1 LVAGSLCSDTA
12 TAQLTDVKGSRD
24 HPLISRYTGSLIIG
38 YDERKFDEFVLP
50 VGPLT
55 RTPTGGFALVKS
67 QRLEGKLT
75 RILYVAPESRS
86 TLEVFRNYDMA
97 LKKAGFQS
105 IYVCAQAA
113 CGVADGDLGERFLY
127 SLNPY
132 RRLKNT
138 PPPGTGAPPGQISEF
153 AFAFPKDQRYL
164 SARLSRPE
172 GDVYVSLY
180 VAIQGFDHHRETFNH
195 AMTLLDVIETTPMET
210 GMVMVDAAA
219 MAEDISTTGH
229 VALYGIHFDTNSADI
244 KPESEPTLQ
253 EIAKLLR
260 NDAALKLYV
269 VGHTDSVGGYEY
281 NIGLSQ
287 RRADSVTKALAAR
300 HGIAAARLKG
310 AGVGLLA
317 PVAPNDTEEGRAKN
331 RRVELVRQ

>member
-1 LVAGSLCSDTA
+1 
-12 TAQLTDVKGSRD
+12 
-24 HPLISRYTGSLIIG
+24 
-38 YDERKFDEFVLP
+38 
-50 VGPLT
+50 
-55 RTPTGGFALVKS
+55 
-67 QRLEGKLT
+67 
-75 RILYVAPESRS
+75 
-86 TLEVFRNYDMA
+86 MA
-97 LKKAGFQS
+97 A
-105 IYVCAQAA
+105 
-113 CGVADGDLGERFLY
+113 
-127 SLNPY
+127 
-132 RRLKNT
+132 
-138 PPPGTGAPPGQISEF
+138 
-153 AFAFPKDQRYL
+153 
-164 SARLSRPE
+164 
-172 GDVYVSLY
+172 
-180 VAIQGFDHHRETFNH
+180 
-195 AMTLLDVIETTPMET
+195 
-210 GMVMVDAAA
+210 
-219 MAEDISTTGH
+219 DISTTGH